1 MDVRLTLVDRTVDLI
16 EEGEDLAI
24 RIAREVAPGL
34 AARPL
39 CTMRYVLVASSAYLR
54 EHGMPASPAELARHR
69 CIALRHSELNDQ
81 WTLERGADSVI
92 FDVDARPR
100 WMQAG

>member
-1 MDVRLTLVDRTVDLI
+1 MCWSHR
-16 EEGEDLAI
+16 
-24 RIAREVAPGL
+24 
-34 AARPL
+34 
-39 CTMRYVLVASSAYLR
+39 AYLR